1 MRAATLRWKLVLA
14 LVLTS
19 AATLVAATAA
29 LLPPLEHRI
38 AAERLDDLSHIA
50 GTAALDLR
58 RLPARDLRPRSP
70 RLARIVNGLQA
81 RTGAR
86 IALYG
91 ASGGRLGGTDP
102 VPGTPPTE
110 ASPDR
115 LAARGAAGP
124 AGGARRH
131 RPRPGPAPDRG
142 EPRPPCRRRCC
153 RRRG

>member
-1 MRAATLRWKLVLA
+1 MRAAPLRWKLVLA

-86 IALYG
+86 IALYR
-91 ASGGRLGGTDP
+91 ASRGR
-102 VPGTPPTE
+102 V
-110 ASPDR
+110 
-115 LAARGAAGP
+115 ARP
-124 AGGARRH
+124 AP
-131 RPRPGPAPDRG
+131 RPRH
-142 EPRPPCRRRCC
+142 PPP
-153 RRRG
+153 